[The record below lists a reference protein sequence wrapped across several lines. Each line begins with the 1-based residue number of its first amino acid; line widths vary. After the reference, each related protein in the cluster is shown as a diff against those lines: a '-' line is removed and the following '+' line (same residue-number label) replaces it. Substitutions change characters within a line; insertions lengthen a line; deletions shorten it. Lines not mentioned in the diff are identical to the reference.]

1 MKKNNLIIILFF
13 ISLTL
18 LGQDNLIKKNE
29 NYKRHKLF
37 PSIVNEDYP
46 LIVLNSKKVNYQIIE
61 KLKEDKI
68 KSINVLKDS
77 SSIIKYGELG
87 KNGTLEITSKNISKK
102 KLDKLYKEYSIDNND
117 SIKSF
122 VLKGKV
128 VDFEGNEVI
137 GATILTKGTINKAI
151 SDFDGKFTLKVNN
164 EDVLNVTAFGYKPKD
179 IIIENKLDINISLEI
194 DSNVEVI
201 RVLKPII
208 YLYPKEKTEVT
219 LSFEFKGK
227 LLTTFP
233 KYDKNWNVI
242 AEPNGQIFD
251 TKTKRNYS
259 SLFWDGDISFE
270 PEHYQYE
277 SGFIVYNENLA
288 EFLIEKLEFI
298 GLNTTETNEF
308 VQFWLPILEQK
319 KYNFIHFLVN
329 DECNEVSIN
338 NVNPNPDTTIR
349 VYMEYYGLD
358 EYTEIKEQEL
368 LKTERK
374 GFTLV
379 EWGGSDVSNIIV
391 LEDFIELNKLP
402 KYVTLCNGKKNDT
415 KDVKPIYIIDKKI
428 ASKSMF
434 DKLHPS
440 QIKKI
445 KTLGGYKSS
454 ALYGDQGVG
463 GAFIVETNNK

>member
-1 MKKNNLIIILFF
+1 MKKINLIIILFF

-18 LGQDNLIKKNE
+18 LAQDSLMKKNDT
-29 NYKRHKLF
+29 YKTYKLVPSNVNVDF
-37 PSIVNEDYP
+37 P
-46 LIVLNSKKVNYQIIE
+46 LKVLNSKKVNYQIIE

-87 KNGTLEITSKNISKK
+87 KNGTLEITSINISKK
-102 KLDKLYKEYSIDNND
+102 KFNKLYKKYSIDNND
-117 SIKSF
+117 SIKNI

-128 VDFEGNEVI
+128 VDFEGNDII
-137 GATILTKGTINKAI
+137 GATILIKGTINKAI
-151 SDFDGKFTLKVNN
+151 SDFDGKFSLKLNK
-164 EDVLNVTAFGYKPKD
+164 EDVLYITAYGFKPKE
-179 IIIENKLDINISLEI
+179 IIIENELDINISLEI
-194 DSNVEVI
+194 DSNVKVI

-219 LSFEFKGK
+219 LSFDFKGK

-242 AEPNGQIFD
+242 AEPNGQLFD
-251 TKTKRNYS
+251 KKTKRNYS

-277 SGFIVYNENLA
+277 SGFVVEKEKLTN
-288 EFLIEKLEFI
+288 FLIEKLEHI
-298 GLNTTETNEF
+298 GLNTIETNEF
-308 VQFWLPILEQK
+308 IQFWLPILEQK

-338 NVNPNPDTTIR
+338 NVNPKPDTTIR

-358 EYTEIKEQEL
+358 EYTEIKEQIL
-368 LKTERK
+368 PKTERK

-379 EWGGSDVSNIIV
+379 EWGGSDVINQIS
-391 LEDFIELNKLP
+391 
-402 KYVTLCNGKKNDT
+402 KN
-415 KDVKPIYIIDKKI
+415 
-428 ASKSMF
+428 
-434 DKLHPS
+434 
-440 QIKKI
+440 
-445 KTLGGYKSS
+445 KTL
-454 ALYGDQGVG
+454 
-463 GAFIVETNNK
+463 